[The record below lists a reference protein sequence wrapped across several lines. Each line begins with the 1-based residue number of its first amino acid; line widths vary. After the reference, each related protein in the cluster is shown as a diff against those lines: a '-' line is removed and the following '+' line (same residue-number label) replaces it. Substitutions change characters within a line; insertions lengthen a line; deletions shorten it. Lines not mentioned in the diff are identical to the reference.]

1 MPRPRKCRWI
11 EALPSVRY
19 FKPQG
24 VPLRFLNEIA
34 LAVEGLE
41 ALRLA
46 DVEGLDQETAAA
58 QMKVSRPT
66 FTRVLAEARQA
77 VAKALVAGWA
87 IRVEGGNFVLAGEA
101 EGGRP
106 RAGGLGRGCC
116 RRGCVNE

>member
-1 MPRPRKCRWI
+1 
-11 EALPSVRY
+11 LPNVRY

-24 VPLRFLNEIA
+24 VPLRFLDEIA

-66 FTRVLAEARQA
+66 FTRVLAEARQT

-87 IRVEGGNFVLAGEA
+87 IRVEGGNFVWAGQA
-101 EGGRP
+101 EGGP
-106 RAGGLGRGCC
+106 PLAGGPGCGC
-116 RRGCVNE
+116 RRLKHAGSLSKEKQEE